1 MCIVLI
7 LSVFTLSSC
16 STKKE
21 IKDEKT
27 YASEIEALDIFD
39 STVDNAM
46 PQTVIYKLIT
56 DHFASPLPEGKTT
69 KKAIFIG
76 YYGFRAYGLENISD
90 NPESAIMYVKS
101 QGGLY
106 HTFSGGVAGVNE
118 QATSTSPSLSDGEII
133 NKTDFE
139 GYNFSS
145 SAQSIY
151 LDGVAYIPT
160 ANKGIIAY
168 DVNSKETLWNFET
181 GDSILFTAPY
191 VGKGS
196 KTVEASP
203 VIDGDT
209 LAFGANDGCLYALD
223 IKTGNLIYKKQAGSA
238 ILGQSFVNGNKIY
251 TASFDGYVICFEN
264 SK

>member
-1 MCIVLI
+1 MLV
-7 LSVFTLSSC
+7 
-16 STKKE
+16 
-21 IKDEKT
+21 
-27 YASEIEALDIFD
+27 
-39 STVDNAM
+39 
-46 PQTVIYKLIT
+46 
-56 DHFASPLPEGKTT
+56 
-69 KKAIFIG
+69 
-76 YYGFRAYGLENISD
+76 
-90 NPESAIMYVKS
+90 
-101 QGGLY
+101 
-106 HTFSGGVAGVNE
+106 
-118 QATSTSPSLSDGEII
+118 SLSDGEII
-133 NKTDFE
+133 SKTDFE

-196 KTVEASP
+196 KT
-203 VIDGDT
+203 
-209 LAFGANDGCLYALD
+209 
-223 IKTGNLIYKKQAGSA
+223 GNLMYKKQAGSA